1 LSNLKYSRQ
10 RESIKEYL
18 NSTNEHPTAD
28 TVYMNVRQLYP
39 NISLGTVYRNLGL
52 LTELNEARKV
62 PTPEGRDR
70 FEANMTPH
78 NHFFCNECG
87 KIIDLDI
94 NIEHLSAMESQVCNV
109 STGYVES
116 SNTTFSGKCVTCVS

>member
-1 LSNLKYSRQ
+1 MSNLKFSRQ

-70 FEANMTPH
+70 FEANMAPH
-78 NHFFCNECG
+78 NHFFCYLCG

-94 NIEHLSAMESQVCNV
+94 DITHLTAMESTVC
-109 STGYVES
+109 TERMGYVET
-116 SNTTFSGKCVTCVS
+116 SNTTFSGKCVECVN